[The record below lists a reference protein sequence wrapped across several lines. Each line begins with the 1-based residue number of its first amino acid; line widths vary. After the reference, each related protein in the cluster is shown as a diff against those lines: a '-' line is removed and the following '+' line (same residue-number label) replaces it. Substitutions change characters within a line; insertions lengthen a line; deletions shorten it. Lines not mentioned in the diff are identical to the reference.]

1 MCQNH
6 ALIAIPLMLTM
17 ENCLAAAP
25 AAKPSHNDKLSHCP
39 VSYTK
44 TRDPNARMQ
53 DELDLG
59 ELGVTI

>member
-1 MCQNH
+1 MCQSH

-17 ENCLAAAP
+17 DNGPAAAP
-25 AAKPSHNDKLSHCP
+25 AAKLSQNDKLSHGP

-44 TRDPNARMQ
+44 TRDPNGRVQ